1 MLIQSF
7 EIIEQHEFK
16 FSLFEINPE
25 VIYNLCSIYR
35 FDKQYENIVLKV
47 NFKHFL

>member
-25 VIYNLCSIYR
+25 VIYNLCSIYI
-35 FDKQYENIVLKV
+35 FYKYYKSY
-47 NFKHFL
+47 FLDTLYLT